1 MGSRIDKSGTF
12 QFFCSWSGG
21 KDSCLALFR
30 MLNAGN
36 ICRCLFTMIDETG
49 EHSRSH
55 GLTPDLLKKQ
65 SRMMNLELYTGNA
78 SWEKYEDEF
87 RKRLTSFRQCG
98 LSHAVF
104 GDIDIEPHRQWIER
118 LCNESGFQSH
128 LPLWKES
135 RKNII
140 NEFINASFKAII
152 VMVNTTKMP
161 EEFLGRT
168 IDHVLIAELED
179 LGIDVCGENGEFH
192 SFVYDGPLFNY
203 PVEFNIRNTIRM
215 HEYSFLEI
223 S

>member
-1 MGSRIDKSGTF
+1 
-12 QFFCSWSGG
+12 
-21 KDSCLALFR
+21 
-30 MLNAGN
+30 
-36 ICRCLFTMIDETG
+36 MIDETG
-49 EHSRSH
+49 ELPDP

-65 SRMMNLELYTGNA
+65 SRMMNLEHIREMQLG
-78 SWEKYEDEF
+78 KYEDEF